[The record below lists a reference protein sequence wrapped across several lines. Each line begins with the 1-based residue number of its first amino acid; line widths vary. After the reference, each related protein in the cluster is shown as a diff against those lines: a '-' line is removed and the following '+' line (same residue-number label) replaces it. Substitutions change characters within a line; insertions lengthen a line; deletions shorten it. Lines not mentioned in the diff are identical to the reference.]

1 MVISGYTWFF
11 FFGAEIRNWA
21 SGRAG
26 FWTPFSSFV
35 KLIYKYRCND
45 YFRTNQDI
53 DLLMFAGLEVRRQF
67 LWGGI
72 WEGGKWR
79 GTRSLREGRK
89 SQKERTDEKAAT
101 AEKKESPES
110 QIQPVSQVAPCKFG
124 GFFIPYIGQYS
135 THLSQICTEFESFSW
150 SQFWRE
156 PRTQLWPFETSYL
169 RAPSD
174 EGLP

>member
-1 MVISGYTWFF
+1 
-11 FFGAEIRNWA
+11 
-21 SGRAG
+21 
-26 FWTPFSSFV
+26 
-35 KLIYKYRCND
+35 
-45 YFRTNQDI
+45 
-53 DLLMFAGLEVRRQF
+53 MFAGLEVRRQF

-124 GFFIPYIGQYS
+124 GYFIPYIGQYS
-135 THLSQICTEFESFSW
+135 YQKYVLSSSPSVGRSFGENHGPNFGHLKLHTFVLQVMRVYRRLIEFGGPPMWQAKADTVCFACHSIGPNSVNHGEILGMCW
-150 SQFWRE
+150 QM
-156 PRTQLWPFETSYL
+156 
-169 RAPSD
+169 
-174 EGLP
+174 